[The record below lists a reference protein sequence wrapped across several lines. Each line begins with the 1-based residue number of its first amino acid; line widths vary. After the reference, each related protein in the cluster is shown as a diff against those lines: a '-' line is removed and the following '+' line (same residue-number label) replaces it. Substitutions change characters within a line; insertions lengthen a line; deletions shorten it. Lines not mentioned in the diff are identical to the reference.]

1 MSTDHY
7 LLLDLLSYPVSEAQR
22 PLSHQ
27 YPSSGGP
34 PSGSPNNR
42 RVDNDMRPVRWVNWA
57 IIASRSADCDD
68 GIVKFAGHGAPVSRP
83 PGVANMRRTISHV
96 HK

>member
-1 MSTDHY
+1 MSTVHY
-7 LLLDLLSYPVSEAQR
+7 LLLEVLSYLVSEAQR
-22 PLSHQ
+22 ALSHQ
-27 YPSSGGP
+27 YPSSGSP
-34 PSGSPNNR
+34 PSGTPNNR
-42 RVDNDMRPVRWVNWA
+42 GVDNGMRTVRWVNCA

-96 HK
+96 YK